1 MPCST
6 RGSSWGKISGASR
19 RQSARLS
26 TPRTRYGTLIPE
38 TAAAF
43 SPCLAPSQKT
53 GNTPPGRAG
62 FSDRDRKTL
71 SRCNIISAGRSHA
84 QMRNLPTAPSTD
96 QQLVAQVLGGN
107 TAAFEHLVRR
117 TEGLVTQLVFKMIR
131 HPADRPDVAQ
141 DVYLKV
147 FRCLAGFKF
156 QAKLSTWVGQIAYN
170 TCLHY
175 LEKKQLVLLDPAETA
190 PDDPPEEG
198 RRAPPALVA
207 GPDYDPEAALFG
219 HDLAGILG
227 TAIEQLPPLY
237 RTLIA
242 LYHQQEL
249 SYEEIA
255 QITSLP
261 DGTVKNYL
269 FRARKLL
276 KQQLLARYQ
285 RDDL

>member
-1 MPCST
+1 MSNPS
-6 RGSSWGKISGASR
+6 
-19 RQSARLS
+19 
-26 TPRTRYGTLIPE
+26 PIPV
-38 TAAAF
+38 
-43 SPCLAPSQKT
+43 
-53 GNTPPGRAG
+53 
-62 FSDRDRKTL
+62 
-71 SRCNIISAGRSHA
+71 
-84 QMRNLPTAPSTD
+84 TD

-107 TAAFEHLVRR
+107 SKAFKHIVQR

-131 HPADRPDVAQ
+131 HPADRPDIAQ

-147 FRCLAGFKF
+147 FKNLAGFKF

-175 LEKKQLVLLDPAETA
+175 LEKKQLVLVDPTEPA
-190 PDDPPEEG
+190 PDEAQEG
-198 RRAPPALVA
+198 RRAPPLVA
-207 GPDYDPEAALFG
+207 GADSDPETALFDQ
-219 HDLAGILG
+219 DLTSILG

-285 RDDL
+285 RTDL

>member
-1 MPCST
+1 M
-6 RGSSWGKISGASR
+6 
-19 RQSARLS
+19 
-26 TPRTRYGTLIPE
+26 
-38 TAAAF
+38 
-43 SPCLAPSQKT
+43 
-53 GNTPPGRAG
+53 RA
-62 FSDRDRKTL
+62 
-71 SRCNIISAGRSHA
+71 
-84 QMRNLPTAPSTD
+84 LPTSPVTD

-107 TAAFEHLVRR
+107 TAAFGQVVQR
-117 TEGLVTQLVFKMIR
+117 TEGLVTQLVFKMVR
-131 HPADRPDVAQ
+131 HPADRPDIAQ
-141 DVYLKV
+141 EVYLKV
-147 FRCLAGFKF
+147 FKNLAGFKF
-156 QAKLSTWVGQIAYN
+156 QAKLSTWVGQITYN

-175 LEKKQLVLLDPAETA
+175 LEKKQLVLLDPAESA
-190 PDDPPEEG
+190 PPDAAEEG
-198 RRAPPALVA
+198 RRAPPPPVA
-207 GPDYDPEAALFG
+207 GPDYDPEAALFD

-237 RTLIA
+237 RTLIS

>member
-1 MPCST
+1 MS
-6 RGSSWGKISGASR
+6 
-19 RQSARLS
+19 
-26 TPRTRYGTLIPE
+26 
-38 TAAAF
+38 
-43 SPCLAPSQKT
+43 
-53 GNTPPGRAG
+53 NPPTFAV
-62 FSDRDRKTL
+62 
-71 SRCNIISAGRSHA
+71 
-84 QMRNLPTAPSTD
+84 PD

-107 TAAFEHLVRR
+107 TAAFGQIVQR
-117 TEGLVTQLVFKMIR
+117 TQGLVTQLIFKLIR
-131 HPADRPDVAQ
+131 HPADRPDIAQ
-141 DVYLKV
+141 EVYLKV
-147 FRCLAGFKF
+147 FKNLAGFKF
-156 QAKLSTWVGQIAYN
+156 HAKLSTWIGQITYN

-175 LEKKQLVLLDPAETA
+175 LEKKQLVLVDPAE
-190 PDDPPEEG
+190 PGPEDLSEEG
-198 RRAPPALVA
+198 RQVSLALMA
-207 GPDYDPEAALFG
+207 GTDYDPEKALFDQ
-219 HDLAGILG
+219 DLAGILS

-285 RDDL
+285 RTDL

>member
-1 MPCST
+1 MRKMRDLPP
-6 RGSSWGKISGASR
+6 SSV
-19 RQSARLS
+19 
-26 TPRTRYGTLIPE
+26 
-38 TAAAF
+38 
-43 SPCLAPSQKT
+43 
-53 GNTPPGRAG
+53 
-62 FSDRDRKTL
+62 
-71 SRCNIISAGRSHA
+71 
-84 QMRNLPTAPSTD
+84 TD
-96 QQLVAQVLGGN
+96 QQLVARVLGGN
-107 TAAFEHLVRR
+107 TAAFRHIVQR

-131 HPADRPDVAQ
+131 HPADRPDIAQ
-141 DVYLKV
+141 EVYLKV
-147 FRCLAGFKF
+147 FKSLAGFKF
-156 QAKLSTWVGQIAYN
+156 QAKLSTWVGQITYN

-175 LEKKQLVLLDPAETA
+175 LEKKQLVLLDPAEPA
-190 PDDPPEEG
+190 PNDAPEEG
-198 RRAPPALVA
+198 RRAPPPLLA
-207 GPDYDPEAALFG
+207 GPDYDPETALFG

-237 RTLIA
+237 RTLVS

-276 KQQLLARYQ
+276 KQQLLTHYQ

>member
-1 MPCST
+1 M
-6 RGSSWGKISGASR
+6 
-19 RQSARLS
+19 
-26 TPRTRYGTLIPE
+26 
-38 TAAAF
+38 
-43 SPCLAPSQKT
+43 
-53 GNTPPGRAG
+53 
-62 FSDRDRKTL
+62 
-71 SRCNIISAGRSHA
+71 SH
-84 QMRNLPTAPSTD
+84 LPTPSVTD

-107 TAAFEHLVRR
+107 KAAFGQLVRR

-141 DVYLKV
+141 EVYLKV
-147 FRCLAGFKF
+147 FKNLAGFKF

-175 LEKKQLVLLDPAETA
+175 LEKKQLVLVDLAEQP
-190 PDDPPEEG
+190 PDDSPEAG
-198 RRAPPALVA
+198 RRVPPTLAT
-207 GPDYDPEAALFG
+207 GPDYDPETALFDQ
-219 HDLAGILG
+219 DLAGILS

-237 RTLIA
+237 RTLIS

-249 SYEEIA
+249 SYEEIG

-276 KQQLLARYQ
+276 KQRLLATYQ

>member
-1 MPCST
+1 MSNPPT
-6 RGSSWGKISGASR
+6 TSR
-19 RQSARLS
+19 
-26 TPRTRYGTLIPE
+26 
-38 TAAAF
+38 
-43 SPCLAPSQKT
+43 
-53 GNTPPGRAG
+53 
-62 FSDRDRKTL
+62 
-71 SRCNIISAGRSHA
+71 
-84 QMRNLPTAPSTD
+84 TD

-107 TAAFEHLVRR
+107 TAAFGQIVQR
-117 TEGLVTQLVFKMIR
+117 TEGLVTQLVFKLIR
-131 HPADRPDVAQ
+131 HPADRPDIAQ
-141 DVYLKV
+141 EVYLKV
-147 FRCLAGFKF
+147 FKNLAGFRF

-175 LEKKQLVLLDPAETA
+175 LEKKRLVLLDPAEAA
-190 PDDPPEEG
+190 PDDPSAAG
-198 RRAPPALVA
+198 RWAPPALVA
-207 GPDYDPEAALFG
+207 GPDYDPETALFDQ
-219 HDLAGILG
+219 DLAGILG

-237 RTLIA
+237 RTLIS